1 MKDPA
6 LGRTRAERALGE
18 GHPNR
23 KAAPKKS
30 AKPTKAKTPVKK
42 QVSKTDDIR
51 MAHTGQYDGPKAS
64 YGRYNVGQQSADML
78 NRSKRNMDMR

>member
-18 GHPNR
+18 
-23 KAAPKKS
+23 KLDPKK
-30 AKPTKAKTPVKK
+30 KTKQMK
-42 QVSKTDDIR
+42 SKR
-51 MAHTGQYDGPKAS
+51 SRLNEFRVVHVGQYDGPRAS
-64 YGRYNVGQQSADML
+64 YGRYNVSEQAADIL

>member
-23 KAAPKKS
+23 NKKDS
-30 AKPTKAKTPVKK
+30 AKKLAKSPFKSQNQK
-42 QVSKTDDIR
+42 SKLEELR
-51 MAHTGQYDGPKAS
+51 AVHVGQYDGPKAS
-64 YGRYNVGQQSADML
+64 YGRYNVSKPASDGL
-78 NRSKRNMDMR
+78 NRQKRNMDAR

>member
-23 KAAPKKS
+23 TKKTATKKAVKSPFKSQTKKS
-30 AKPTKAKTPVKK
+30 KLEELRV
-42 QVSKTDDIR
+42 V
-51 MAHTGQYDGPKAS
+51 HVGQYDGPKAS
-64 YGRYNVGQQSADML
+64 YGRYNVSKTASDGL
-78 NRSKRNMDMR
+78 NRQKRNMDAR